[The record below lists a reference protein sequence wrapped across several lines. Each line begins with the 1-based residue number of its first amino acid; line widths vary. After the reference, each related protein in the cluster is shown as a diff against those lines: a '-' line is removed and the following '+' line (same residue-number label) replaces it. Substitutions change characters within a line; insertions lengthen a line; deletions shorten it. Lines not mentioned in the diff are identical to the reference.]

1 MAAVLFAHA
10 AEREIANMLS
20 FYGLEW
26 RYEPET
32 FPIAFDKD
40 GKPTAFFS
48 PDFFVPAL
56 DLYIE
61 VTAAKSGHCR
71 LKHRKIRAFQTLYPA
86 KHIKLLN
93 RHDIEALLIRTG
105 QFRRIAEVSGRAGES
120 IVRARP
126 AAIPAQGR
134 VKPKS
139 MVSSQR

>member
-1 MAAVLFAHA
+1 MAAVHFAHA
-10 AEREIANMLS
+10 AELEIANLLS

-26 RYEPET
+26 RYEPEA
-32 FPIAFDKD
+32 FPIAFAVD
-40 GKPTAFFS
+40 GQPTSFFA

-61 VTAAKSGHCR
+61 VTAARSNYCR
-71 LKHRKIRAFQTLYPA
+71 LKHRKIRAFQILYPT

-120 IVRARP
+120 IVKARP

-134 VKPKS
+134 ARPKS
-139 MVSSQR
+139 TVSSPR